1 MHDPLCLPA
10 CLRACLPACLPACV
24 RACAAQNAFRTSAIV
39 HGVGAR
45 TLSGSGDKGK
55 AAEERA
61 RQMLLNYENSVTGAV
76 KEIDLLEAEAAA
88 AAAGSKL

>member
-1 MHDPLCLPA
+1 
-10 CLRACLPACLPACV
+10 
-24 RACAAQNAFRTSAIV
+24 V

-88 AAAGSKL
+88 AAAAAGSKL